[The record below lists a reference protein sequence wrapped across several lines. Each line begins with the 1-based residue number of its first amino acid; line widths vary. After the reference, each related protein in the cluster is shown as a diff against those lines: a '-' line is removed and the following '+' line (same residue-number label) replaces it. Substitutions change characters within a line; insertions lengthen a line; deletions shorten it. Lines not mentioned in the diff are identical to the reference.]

1 MIIPQRESQLEQESA
16 NRVLDLGAELICKRR
31 VIQRYQSENSEAGA
45 ITEVCTEGSS
55 SSSSEADTIETSR
68 LKERVKIAARRLRK
82 SRAKSYNDRLK
93 AAFDA
98 GLSLGQKDCASS
110 DKSGVKILLQSKLE
124 QRCCIRSLG
133 RAFKRGVTTAVRS
146 GEREL
151 VASTSVTHEQSKY

>member
-1 MIIPQRESQLEQESA
+1 MECATRILRLEH
-16 NRVLDLGAELICKRR
+16 ELILKDRAIR
-31 VIQRYQSENSEAGA
+31 KYQSEDSEAGD
-45 ITEVCTEGSS
+45 ITEVCTEPS
-55 SSSSEADTIETSR
+55 SSSSEVESIERAR
-68 LKERVKIAARRLRK
+68 LKERRKIASRNFRK
-82 SRAKSYNDRLK
+82 QRAKVVNDRLK

-98 GLSLGQKDCASS
+98 GLLLGQKDGKAS

-151 VASTSVTHEQSKY
+151 VDSTSVTHEKSRY